1 MSYYRDNRT
10 TITPDQV
17 KIKGVPFPII
27 SNLIIE
33 RSSIKSIE
41 LQRQGILER
50 LVANGPTAR
59 DTWSCY
65 DPLSCI
71 RRQAVVFNLQEPLL
85 GFSRLSVTFSD
96 SKAALQV
103 LRDSY
108 ADLLMS

>member
-10 TITPDQV
+10 TITPNQV

-41 LQRQGILER
+41 LQQQGILER

-65 DPLSCI
+65 DPLAVSDV
-71 RRQAVVFNLQEPLL
+71 RQSYLTCR
-85 GFSRLSVTFSD
+85 SRFLVSVGSP
-96 SKAALQV
+96 
-103 LRDSY
+103 
-108 ADLLMS
+108 